1 MGISIPF
8 FLPYSVS
15 YSFIVSFLKFCEIR
29 YLAGSDFRHIPF
41 TNTVHKIFK
50 KPLAYIFFVQS
61 KQHHKLTCLAD
72 LSAVLFV
79 YYCLLVQLELHVST
93 EYRPRHM
100 WIAFIVAF
108 WHVSIMNIL
117 WIHNRTGSFHI
128 LCPLSLLLFAFFL
141 ISGGCI
147 KLWILEL

>member
-79 YYCLLVQLELHVST
+79 YYCLLVQLEFHVST
-93 EYRPRHM
+93 EYRPRHHM

-108 WHVSIMNIL
+108 WHVSIVNIL

-128 LCPLSLLLFAFFL
+128 LCPLSLLLFASFWFL
-141 ISGGCI
+141 
-147 KLWILEL
+147 EVV